1 MQQAVVARKDKEPL
15 ASEVANDTPYE
26 REPGNFNER
35 HLKRRADCL
44 DDYIPYSTPN
54 TIQELPA
61 GPIDNSLHSS
71 STQPFDIMKRTYHVE
86 PPPMGPARSPHG
98 SPPMSSFGTAT
109 SPSRAQS
116 QPLSRTLPSPSAFA
130 YPSSASSVPSSY
142 GEGPMSIAQT
152 SHLQDLQHQI
162 STKTL
167 ALQTLQR
174 EHDQLLAAFSRSQI
188 RCSTLDKKSQV
199 SDHEINTLSEEKA
212 RLQQQVETLETQVE
226 ELGRARDEAQQ
237 HSAADGAQWRR
248 IMAMSSQLQVHSAEE
263 TRQFKS
269 DKEAWER
276 DRDGLERRI
285 KELETG
291 KLSVGPSH
299 PSAVATPICGDDI
312 LTSTSL
318 DTLREEILRLR
329 RSCAEMESLLRDIQG
344 ETQRMGPS
352 LATLTNTHE
361 RISAISSKTRSD
373 KMTAP
378 ASESGRN
385 AGDGG

>member
-1 MQQAVVARKDKEPL
+1 
-15 ASEVANDTPYE
+15 
-26 REPGNFNER
+26 
-35 HLKRRADCL
+35 
-44 DDYIPYSTPN
+44 
-54 TIQELPA
+54 
-61 GPIDNSLHSS
+61 
-71 STQPFDIMKRTYHVE
+71 
-86 PPPMGPARSPHG
+86 
-98 SPPMSSFGTAT
+98 
-109 SPSRAQS
+109 
-116 QPLSRTLPSPSAFA
+116 
-130 YPSSASSVPSSY
+130 
-142 GEGPMSIAQT
+142 MSIAQT

-237 HSAADGAQWRR
+237 QSAADSAQWRR